1 MLSQRTPQFRLK
13 MRTEI
18 PKSVVHRCVPSQ
30 GSKKELQAGHSSKHS
45 FQNILTFEC
54 DFLKKKKKK
63 KKVSHEAGRE
73 QAESVHTKNGVPVTV
88 IRSVSL

>member
-13 MRTEI
+13 MRPEI

-54 DFLKKKKKK
+54 DLKKKKKK
-63 KKVSHEAGRE
+63 LSHEAGRE
-73 QAESVHTKNGVPVTV
+73 QAESLHTKNGVPVTV
-88 IRSVSL
+88 IRSVSF

>member
-1 MLSQRTPQFRLK
+1 MLTVRELISPRLK

-18 PKSVVHRCVPSQ
+18 PKLVIHRCVPLQ
-30 GSKKELQAGHSSKHS
+30 GSKKQLQASKRS

-54 DFLKKKKKK
+54 DKNNNINNNN
-63 KKVSHEAGRE
+63 KVSHRAGRE

-88 IRSVSL
+88 IRSVSF